1 MKISDG
7 IKVFILNWESIEKVW
22 KMVFENV
29 SEPCK
34 QKMNWD
40 TKEG

>member
-7 IKVFILNWESIEKVW
+7 IQAFSFIIEKVW

-29 SEPCK
+29 WE
-34 QKMNWD
+34 
-40 TKEG
+40 T